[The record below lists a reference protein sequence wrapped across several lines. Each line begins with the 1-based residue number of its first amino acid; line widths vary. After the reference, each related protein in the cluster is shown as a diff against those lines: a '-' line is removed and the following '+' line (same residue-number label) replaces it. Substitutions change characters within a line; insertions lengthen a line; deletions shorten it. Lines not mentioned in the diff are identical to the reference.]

1 MIVVHP
7 PAKFGVNSRVAAW
20 LVSYIDARFY
30 GHFNARIFTGWA
42 PICGGALMIRMLA
55 KAWPS
60 LYDVRWEERF
70 SERTESH
77 FPTLPI

>member
-1 MIVVHP
+1 MTVVHH
-7 PAKFGVNSRVAAW
+7 PAKLGVNFRVAAW
-20 LVSYIDARFY
+20 LVSGIDARFY
-30 GHFNARIFTGWA
+30 GHFNARIFTGRV

-60 LYDVRWEERF
+60 LYDVTREERF
-70 SERTESH
+70 SERTELH